1 MEQET
6 SNRYRISDDPSLV
19 DFGTVTRWLAGS
31 YWSPGIG
38 REEVERAAK
47 YSSLVVGVYT
57 AAGVQVGYA
66 RLASDKT
73 RFAYFM
79 DVFVEEK
86 HRRKGIAQAM
96 VRFAMEHPD
105 HRSIYMW
112 LLGTRDAHEVYRK
125 AGFKPLD
132 HVDRWMIIR
141 KDRPGPSV

>member
-1 MEQET
+1 MEFKLPDG
-6 SNRYRISDDPSLV
+6 YRISDDLSLI
-19 DFGTVTRWLAGS
+19 DFETVTGWLSGS

-47 YSSLVVGVYT
+47 YSSLVVGVY
-57 AAGVQVGYA
+57 APGGRQVGYA

-79 DVFVEEK
+79 DVFVEEG

-96 VRFAMEHPD
+96 VRFAMDHPD
-105 HRSIYMW
+105 HRPVYLW
-112 LLGTRDAHEVYRK
+112 LLGTRDAHEVYRR

-132 HVDRWMIIR
+132 HVDRWMILR
-141 KDRPGPSV
+141 KEKPGPAV